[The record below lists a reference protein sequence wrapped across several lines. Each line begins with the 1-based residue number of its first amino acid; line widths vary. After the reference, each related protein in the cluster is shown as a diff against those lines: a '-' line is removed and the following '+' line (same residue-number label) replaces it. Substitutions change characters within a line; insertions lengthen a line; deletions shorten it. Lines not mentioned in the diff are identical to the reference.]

1 MAAVTVPPE
10 LWSKFDDELQTLIEG
25 NHTAEKS
32 YTVGKGMSLASI
44 AVGSVAMRL
53 SKVRAMAQKRDLQST
68 KVALDKAT
76 VKIREAAFTSSGD
89 PEGVTLGKN
98 LQILASLIGVLD
110 RMENPTSARGTKT
123 QNRDTARTRAAA
135 VAKPQ
140 RRNEGDDEVEPSEVG
155 QAGAAADKRAIGG
168 VYRDLGIIEPDD
180 DPLSCLAEE
189 VDSAETATKTSS
201 SSRRGGKR
209 GTPKERKVSSA
220 MDVVE
225 PPEPAASESNPE
237 APGIDLEVT
246 NTLRKQLRRASA
258 DDYWLRLT
266 LAYSL
271 EEQGER
277 WADAGNLSASCSAY
291 SEASELFRTCSEQL
305 PSEPEC
311 LLRQWMTARRAN
323 EVGYTAVSPDVKV
336 LRRCIEI
343 CTGNETTLSE
353 AESIDEVG
361 PGSCNKHPVCY
372 EAHLELVGVLLER
385 GRFERCTQ
393 ACRHILD
400 EHDEDDAEAMF
411 SMAQALEARG
421 LSEEAQKTASRA
433 SFLLSAIP

>member
-76 VKIREAAFTSSGD
+76 VKIREAAFTSSGLSG
-89 PEGVTLGKN
+89 ETRAMTKLSHQKLVKQERQQTSGR
-98 LQILASLIGVLD
+98 LAGFIAMELSAPSTSLIGG
-110 RMENPTSARGTKT
+110 ARRHYGLL
-123 QNRDTARTRAAA
+123 QEALSHAQGSPASSPPA
-135 VAKPQ
+135 VDVRP
-140 RRNEGDDEVEPSEVG
+140 VMSPVSTTT
-155 QAGAAADKRAIGG
+155 
-168 VYRDLGIIEPDD
+168 
-180 DPLSCLAEE
+180 
-189 VDSAETATKTSS
+189 ETATKTSS